1 LLNLNQTYFIMNPVK
16 NLPKVLLERS
26 PYRYVSVG
34 DLDNGFPDYRIQKF
48 DEWTKRYKDMYLC
61 DNGMQISLAMEDFEY
76 TKWLDPAGV
85 PCYVRDRVKP

>member
-1 LLNLNQTYFIMNPVK
+1 MSKV
-16 NLPKVLLERS
+16 KVLLEHS

-61 DNGMQISLAMEDFEY
+61 DNGMQITTAMEDFEY
-76 TKWLDPAGV
+76 TKWLDPEGV